1 MRNQKLVT
9 TFLLGLVVFNYP
21 LITLFDRGGTVWG
34 IPVLFFSVFASW
46 LGLILIT
53 YGALRSRD
61 NQDHV

>member
-9 TFLLGLVVFNYP
+9 AFLLGLVVFNYP

-53 YGALRSRD
+53 YAALRSRD